1 LAEHPKTYRESPA
14 KIDTIPNKQ
23 ACCKPA
29 DEHPHQQFESGEP
42 MTEIEIAK
50 PFIKATQN
58 ILSTMAML
66 ESRPGK
72 PYVKK
77 EKVAK
82 GDVSAI
88 IGITGDRNGTFAI
101 SFSKTC
107 AVQLVKRMLGDD
119 VDDLLSDVQDAVGE
133 ISNMISGH
141 ARLGLADMGL
151 KLQGSTPSVIMGDN
165 HVISHMTRA
174 AVVAIPFE
182 TEFGNFAVE
191 FCFE

>member
-1 LAEHPKTYRESPA
+1 
-14 KIDTIPNKQ
+14 
-23 ACCKPA
+23 
-29 DEHPHQQFESGEP
+29 
-42 MTEIEIAK
+42 MTDAEIAK
-50 PFIKATQN
+50 PFIQATQN

-66 ESRPGK
+66 DATPGT

-77 EKVAK
+77 EKTAT

-88 IGITGDRNGTFAI
+88 IGITGEKNGTFAI
-101 SFSKTC
+101 SFSKPC
-107 AVQLVKRMLGDD
+107 AIQLVKQMLGDD
-119 VDDLLSDVQDAVGE
+119 VDDIFNDVQDAVGE

-141 ARLGLADMGL
+141 ARLGLAQMGL

-174 AVVAIPFE
+174 AVIVIPFE
-182 TEFGNFAVE
+182 TEFGHFVVE